1 MLMGWLVED
10 LLEEEW
16 EREEEQE
23 EEEDLHK
30 GRWGSI
36 LQGIGLRAKGSD
48 RRCGEVGM
56 GGAEALPT

>member
-1 MLMGWLVED
+1 MLMGLLVED

-16 EREEEQE
+16 ERGEEQE

-30 GRWGSI
+30 GGWGSI
-36 LQGIGLRAKGSD
+36 LQGIDLREKGSD

-56 GGAEALPT
+56 GGAEALAT